1 MATMNVSLPDP
12 LKRWVEDQVKGGQ
25 YANVSDYVRD
35 LIRRDQQARRYRA
48 RSAHQPPFLPDDG
61 DLIRRDQQSRQ
72 QLADLRA
79 AIDLGVES
87 GISPHGLDDVFAAA
101 RKIAKT

>member
-1 MATMNVSLPDP
+1 MNVSLPDP

-25 YANVSDYVRD
+25 YANVSDYVR
-35 LIRRDQQARRYRA
+35 
-48 RSAHQPPFLPDDG
+48 